1 MDPNQPTQPSAED
14 QAPPAARL
22 RFDEHE
28 DDAARRRRRRRTG
41 QGGKMPGE
49 DITHLNL
56 TPMMDI
62 MTILLVYL
70 VQSFA
75 TDPGN
80 INVNLMLHPPE
91 STTRMNMEAAT
102 KVTVTSE
109 KILVNDKEVMD
120 VAAFGTTVDADGLIA
135 PVRDALDVEKNR
147 IDQVAAAGGPAFD
160 GKLILVAHDTTPYEL
175 LNAVLHSAGQAHFAK
190 YELVV
195 MKAADKKP

>member
-1 MDPNQPTQPSAED
+1 MAAIPPTSSGTAD
-14 QAPPAARL
+14 LLAPPPLVQHA
-22 RFDEHE
+22 EE
-28 DDAARRRRRRRTG
+28 VDAGARRRRRNRG
-41 QGGKMPGE
+41 HADKIPGE

-62 MTILLVYL
+62 MTILLVFL

-80 INVNLMLHPPE
+80 INVNLSLHPPE
-91 STTRMNMEAAT
+91 STTTMPMEAAT
-102 KVTVTSE
+102 KVTVTAE
-109 KILVNDKEVMD
+109 QILVNDKEIMS
-120 VAAFGTTVDADGLIA
+120 VAAFANTVDADGLVA

-147 IDQVAAAGGPAFD
+147 IDQVAAAGGPPFD
-160 GKLILVAHDTTPYEL
+160 GKLIVVAHETTPYEL

-195 MKAADKKP
+195 MKAAAKDQ

>member
-1 MDPNQPTQPSAED
+1 METEQTSTPS
-14 QAPPAARL
+14 APPAPPRAPAHS
-22 RFDEHE
+22 DE
-28 DDAARRRRRRRTG
+28 DAMAHRRHRRRTG
-41 QGGKMPGE
+41 HQDKIPGE
-49 DITHLNL
+49 EITHLNL

-62 MTILLVYL
+62 MTILLVFL

-80 INVNLMLHPPE
+80 INVNLMLHPPA
-91 STTRMNMEAAT
+91 STTKMMMEAAT

-109 KILVNDKEVMD
+109 QILVNDKEVMS
-120 VAAFGTTVDADGLIA
+120 VASFPTTVDADGLIA
-135 PVRDALDVEKNR
+135 PVRDALDLEKNR

-160 GKLILVAHDTTPYEL
+160 GKLVLVAHETTPYEL

-195 MKAADKKP
+195 MKATEKNE

>member
-1 MDPNQPTQPSAED
+1 MEPEQPEIPSAPSAPVRTSHSEED
-14 QAPPAARL
+14 AQA
-22 RFDEHE
+22 H
-28 DDAARRRRRRRTG
+28 RRHRRRTG
-41 QGGKMPGE
+41 HQDKIPGE

-62 MTILLVYL
+62 MTILLVFL

-80 INVNLMLHPPE
+80 INVNLSLHPPM
-91 STTRMNMEAAT
+91 STTKMLMEAAT
-102 KVTVTSE
+102 KVTVTAE
-109 KILVNDKEVMD
+109 QILVNDKPVMT
-120 VAAFGTTVDADGLIA
+120 VAAFPTTVDADGLIA

-147 IDQVAAAGGPAFD
+147 IDQVAAAGGPPFD
-160 GKLILVAHDTTPYEL
+160 GKLVLVAHETTPYEL

-195 MKAADKKP
+195 MKATEKNE